1 MIEKIKKILVLLSL
15 SLTII
20 YGIVDI
26 AYGVYFGVLTNVL
39 INAFWNSHLF
49 KNINKIKKKT
59 DQELILE
66 SIGPPRL

>member
-39 INAFWNSHLF
+39 INAFWNSSLL
-49 KNINKIKKKT
+49 KNKNKIKKKT